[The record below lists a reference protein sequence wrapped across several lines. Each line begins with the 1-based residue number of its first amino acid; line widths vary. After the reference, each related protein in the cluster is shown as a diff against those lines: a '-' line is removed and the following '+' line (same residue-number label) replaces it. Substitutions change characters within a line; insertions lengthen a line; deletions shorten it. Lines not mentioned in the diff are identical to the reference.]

1 MRVGQNPSKE
11 QPIAPSG
18 KTHQVVI
25 PVYIPHQ
32 NDYYA
37 QSFEV
42 FQLCISSLL
51 NTCHAN
57 TSITVVN
64 NGSCEAVKSYL
75 DGLLK
80 NKQIDELVHTGNIGK
95 LNAILKGLCGHRFPW
110 VTIADADTLFLN
122 DWQKA
127 TYKVFEAFP
136 KAGVVG
142 LTPQMGVFKYQSNN
156 VLFDNFFSKAL
167 KFQGV
172 KEPQAMQRFYKSIG
186 WDDNYNKDNLKQTL
200 ALLSPIGSALVGSG
214 HYVATYKAAM
224 FKTIPTFMNAKLGR
238 NTEQYLDELP
248 LKFGLWRLTTV
259 NNYAYHMGN
268 TVEDWMLLEFQKLK
282 SVSNEQDEGITYIL
296 PSKTSYPIYIIKNKL
311 FSKLFKWPFFYRL
324 FLSYKGL
331 PKEMIK
337 KY

>member
-42 FQLCISSLL
+42 FQLCITSLL
-51 NTCHAN
+51 NTCHVN

-110 VTIADADTLFLN
+110 VTLADADTFFLN

-136 KAGVVG
+136 KTGVVG
-142 LTPQMGVFKYQSNN
+142 LTPQFKMYKSHSNH
-156 VLFDNFFSKAL
+156 VLFDNFFSKNL
-167 KFQGV
+167 KFQQV
-172 KEPQAMQRFYKSIG
+172 KEPEALQRC
-186 WDDNYNKDNLKQTL
+186 
-200 ALLSPIGSALVGSG
+200 P
-214 HYVATYKAAM
+214 
-224 FKTIPTFMNAKLGR
+224 
-238 NTEQYLDELP
+238 
-248 LKFGLWRLTTV
+248 
-259 NNYAYHMGN
+259 
-268 TVEDWMLLEFQKLK
+268 
-282 SVSNEQDEGITYIL
+282 
-296 PSKTSYPIYIIKNKL
+296 KNQHQ
-311 FSKLFKWPFFYRL
+311 RR
-324 FLSYKGL
+324 
-331 PKEMIK
+331 
-337 KY
+337 